1 MSRNSIIG
9 IIVAVIILGGG
20 AALFAANHNSGSD
33 NQTNSTSSTNQT
45 DQSMNGMATNNTT
58 TPSTKTPSAETPAT
72 TSSVVIE
79 NFAFSPANITVK
91 KGTTVSWTNKD
102 SATHTVTENDSQT
115 GPDSGNLATG
125 KSYSFT
131 YSTVG
136 AFKYHCAIH
145 PNMVGTVTV
154 TE

>member
-1 MSRNSIIG
+1 MSRATIIG
-9 IIVAVIILGGG
+9 IIIAVIVVGGG
-20 AALFAANHNSGSD
+20 AALLIANHNSNS
-33 NQTNSTSSTNQT
+33 NQTNSTTSTSSS
-45 DQSMNGMATNNTT
+45 DQSMNSMDMNKNSTTAPTSSTPAATN
-58 TPSTKTPSAETPAT
+58 
-72 TSSVVIE
+72 SVVIE
-79 NFAFSPANITVK
+79 NFAFSPADITVK

-102 SATHTVTENDSQT
+102 SATHTVTENDGKT

-131 YSTVG
+131 YNTVG
-136 AFKYHCAIH
+136 TFKYHCAIH